1 MQPVFL
7 RAPNIT
13 CTHAFSTRHGG
24 VSQEPFGTLNLGG
37 TDDVQEHINENRRRF
52 ITALGCDPQR
62 VARLHQVHGVTVC
75 TAKPGVQTGDA
86 LVTNEKNLVL
96 AIGAADCYPIL
107 FHDPVNHIIG
117 AAHAGW
123 KGTLGKIA
131 QHTINAMV
139 QLGADVQVMQ
149 VAIGQGICAA
159 NYEVSE
165 EVITQFREAG
175 FPSTCWNGRQL
186 DLLACNTFVL
196 QQAGVPATNCSAIN
210 RCTTEPDF
218 FSYRRDNGVTGR
230 MWGVIALQRI

>member
-13 CTHAFSTRHGG
+13 CTNAFSTRHGG

-86 LVTNEKNLVL
+86 LVTNETDLVL

-131 QHTINAMV
+131 QHTISAMQ

-186 DLLACNTFVL
+186 DLLACNRFVL
-196 QQAGVPATNCSAIN
+196 QQAGVPAANCFAIN

-230 MWGVIALQRI
+230 MWGVIALHGI